1 MPPTA
6 TLVRTPGQLALTARE
21 LSFVRLVCSDLTYK
35 QIAHHLKVSPRTV
48 DGYREEL
55 FARVG
60 VRSRVALALWAVK
73 AGVVEL

>member
-6 TLVRTPGQLALTARE
+6 NRARTTGQPALTARE
-21 LSFVRLVCSDLTYK
+21 LAFVRLVCSELTYQ
-35 QIAHHLKVSPRTV
+35 QIAHVLHVSPRTV

-55 FARVG
+55 FEKVG
-60 VRSRVALALWAVK
+60 VRSRVTLALWAVK